1 MAAAAGPQAPQMV
14 RHIEQ
19 GETVFSAAELHVV
32 RLTSMNLKS
41 YTPISLQHRGAGS
54 GGK

>member
-1 MAAAAGPQAPQMV
+1 MAAPTGAQTPTMV

-32 RLTSMNLKS
+32 S
-41 YTPISLQHRGAGS
+41 RGNFALSSVHS
-54 GGK
+54 GC